1 MSNLYFKV
9 YLEQPVMRNNNIFK
23 QERATWNN
31 IFYKQYNLYLTVS
44 YTLCKYMPMFFY
56 MQPWCII
63 SVSVFPKV
71 INII

>member
-9 YLEQPVMRNNNIFK
+9 FFEQPILRNINIFK

-44 YTLCKYMPMFFY
+44 YTLCMFFH
-56 MQPWCII
+56 MQP
-63 SVSVFPKV
+63 
-71 INII
+71 